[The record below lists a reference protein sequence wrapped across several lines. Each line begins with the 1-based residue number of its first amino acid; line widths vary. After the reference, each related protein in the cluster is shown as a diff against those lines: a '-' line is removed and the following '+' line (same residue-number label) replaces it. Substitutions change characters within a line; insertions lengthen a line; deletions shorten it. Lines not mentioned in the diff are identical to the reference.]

1 MNPIVISQNNKM
13 KINYLKILPLLLAF
27 CSFACKKERTTL
39 SNSIIGTWELRIGFG
54 GQGGQTNYQPGNGTY
69 FKFADSTYVL
79 YSKNVL
85 QKMGTY
91 KIAMDNAVD
100 WMGQIGHR
108 IIFNNE
114 ENSIP
119 TYITISHD
127 TLDLWI
133 HAYDAPSAIYKK
145 TSDDSQIPTP
155 DN

>member
-1 MNPIVISQNNKM
+1 MNPKH
-13 KINYLKILPLLLAF
+13 LKIVSLLLVF
-27 CSFACKKERTTL
+27 CVFGCKKEKTIL
-39 SNSIIGTWELRIGFG
+39 SNSIIGTWELRISFD

-85 QKMGTY
+85 QKVGTY
-91 KIAMDNAVD
+91 MIRKDSAVD
-100 WMGQIGHR
+100 WMGHTGHR

-133 HAYDAPSAIYKK
+133 YAYDAPSVIYKK